1 MGFDPYNS
9 IQTFDW
15 RQNAWS
21 LILIFDSFFLNL
33 YTKRDSRQY
42 GRIFRHTFFFG
53 KSLTGGAGFLLDSCK
68 VCETNRQVPRAMLVS
83 NPAAAKGGT
92 WARSNPKRLA
102 ERSSDDALPLSA
114 VGRRIPA

>member
-83 NPAAAKGGT
+83 NPAAAKGGGDMGSIKSE
-92 WARSNPKRLA
+92 APCGKVLR
-102 ERSSDDALPLSA
+102 
-114 VGRRIPA
+114 

>member
-68 VCETNRQVPRAMLVS
+68 VCETNRQAPRAMLVS

>member
-53 KSLTGGAGFLLDSCK
+53 KSLTGVLDFC
-68 VCETNRQVPRAMLVS
+68 
-83 NPAAAKGGT
+83 
-92 WARSNPKRLA
+92 WIHARSVRQIGKPRVLC
-102 ERSSDDALPLSA
+102 SS
-114 VGRRIPA
+114 RIRPRPRGGDMGSIKSEAPCGKVLR